1 MGQKL
6 LTVMRVMAE
15 SMVDTV
21 EQEKGAQ
28 VRLYLHVLWL
38 TQQ

>member
-28 VRLYLHVLWL
+28 VRLYLCVVL